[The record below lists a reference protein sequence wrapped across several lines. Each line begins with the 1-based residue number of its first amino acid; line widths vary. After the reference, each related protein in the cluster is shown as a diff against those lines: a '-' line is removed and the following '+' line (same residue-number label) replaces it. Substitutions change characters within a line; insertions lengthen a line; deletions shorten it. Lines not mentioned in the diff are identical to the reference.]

1 MKQKQ
6 SIWTIIP
13 IVISL
18 TSLYLFISP
27 FLLFR
32 YLSQLDAQRFFSF
45 LISEIYLYPY
55 LLVIS
60 TGWLFLIFLL
70 YIVPFLFFKLIQTSL
85 NSKKII
91 NPFRLSKL
99 SYGIVIFLNPILF
112 ISLLSLINNAAF
124 YIQLLGI
131 VLLLSFNF
139 IILSIPSALPLKF
152 IKLRE
157 KTIEKLKLKS
167 IISIFITLTLS
178 FLYYFHYNSIHGFIP
193 VPAFIFTSI
202 VIVEITFNLNKIQ
215 SIFTKETNPDLKI
228 KQAKRI
234 DKIAFLLMISIS
246 ILLLSFITSKSII
259 KNLDNDLK
267 FKDALIPFSLLLF
280 FIYILP
286 NIISLKKMKTKSIK
300 SIAFATY
307 FLLFFLITNIVD
319 VIAYRSFNTMQF
331 INTTKIEISASKW
344 SSPKTP
350 IPIKQ
355 DKIQMIAF
363 NAFQLYEKSI
373 FCEYENIDLLINKIE
388 FNFFES
394 KKIHSKCIFVNNDD
408 VNLVEKD
415 KFIKITP
422 TSEEPTLHQYQHL

>member
-1 MKQKQ
+1 
-6 SIWTIIP
+6 
-13 IVISL
+13 
-18 TSLYLFISP
+18 
-27 FLLFR
+27 
-32 YLSQLDAQRFFSF
+32 
-45 LISEIYLYPY
+45 
-55 LLVIS
+55 
-60 TGWLFLIFLL
+60 
-70 YIVPFLFFKLIQTSL
+70 
-85 NSKKII
+85 
-91 NPFRLSKL
+91 
-99 SYGIVIFLNPILF
+99 
-112 ISLLSLINNAAF
+112 
-124 YIQLLGI
+124 
-131 VLLLSFNF
+131 
-139 IILSIPSALPLKF
+139 
-152 IKLRE
+152 RE

-344 SSPKTP
+344 SIPKTP

-388 FNFFES
+388 LNFFES

>member
-85 NSKKII
+85 NSKKNI

-112 ISLLSLINNAAF
+112 ISLLSLINNAAS

-139 IILSIPSALPLKF
+139 IILSIPSAPPLKF
-152 IKLRE
+152 IKLRD
-157 KTIEKLKLKS
+157 KTSKKLKLKS
-167 IISIFITLTLS
+167 IISILITLTLS
-178 FLYYFHYNSIHGFIP
+178 SLYYFHYNSIHGFIP
-193 VPAFIFTSI
+193 VPAFIFISI
-202 VIVEITFNLNKIQ
+202 TIVEITFNINKIQ
-215 SIFTKETNPDLKI
+215 SLFTKKP
-228 KQAKRI
+228 
-234 DKIAFLLMISIS
+234 
-246 ILLLSFITSKSII
+246 ILT
-259 KNLDNDLK
+259 
-267 FKDALIPFSLLLF
+267 
-280 FIYILP
+280 
-286 NIISLKKMKTKSIK
+286 
-300 SIAFATY
+300 
-307 FLLFFLITNIVD
+307 
-319 VIAYRSFNTMQF
+319 
-331 INTTKIEISASKW
+331 
-344 SSPKTP
+344 
-350 IPIKQ
+350 
-355 DKIQMIAF
+355 
-363 NAFQLYEKSI
+363 
-373 FCEYENIDLLINKIE
+373 
-388 FNFFES
+388 
-394 KKIHSKCIFVNNDD
+394 
-408 VNLVEKD
+408 
-415 KFIKITP
+415 
-422 TSEEPTLHQYQHL
+422 